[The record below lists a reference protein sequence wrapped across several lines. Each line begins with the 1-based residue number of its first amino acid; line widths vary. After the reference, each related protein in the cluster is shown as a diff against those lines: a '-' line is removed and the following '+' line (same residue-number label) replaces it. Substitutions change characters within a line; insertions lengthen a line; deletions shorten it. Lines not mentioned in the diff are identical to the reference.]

1 MRALRFRVLTLM
13 AAVGLVAVLVWAAMM
28 GFRSFVHYSLASSYS
43 FQERGWRKEAA
54 HSHLRR
60 EDCLES
66 ADFCAQ
72 MAEKHRRAMWR
83 PWLPVAP
90 DPPVYVV
97 GAYRKKQ
104 QREAAKSHAD
114 P

>member
-1 MRALRFRVLTLM
+1 M

-28 GFRSFVHYSLASSYS
+28 GFRSFIHYSLASRYS
-43 FQERGWRKEAA
+43 FQERGWREEAA
-54 HSHLRR
+54 HGHIRR
-60 EDCLES
+60 EDCLEC

-72 MAEKHRRAMWR
+72 MAGNHRRAMWR
-83 PWLPVAP
+83 PWVAVDP

-97 GAYRKKQ
+97 GAYKAQKQ
-104 QREAAKSHAD
+104 RPAATSPAG

>member
-1 MRALRFRVLTLM
+1 M
-13 AAVGLVAVLVWAAMM
+13 AAVGLMAVLVWAAMM

-54 HSHLRR
+54 EGRMWR
-60 EDCLES
+60 EDCLEC
-66 ADFCAQ
+66 ADFSAQ
-72 MAEKHRRAMWR
+72 MAGKHRRAMWR
-83 PWLPVAP
+83 PWVAVAP

-97 GAYRKKQ
+97 GSYVEQ
-104 QREAAKSHAD
+104 QRRETATSHAD

>member
-1 MRALRFRVLTLM
+1 M

-28 GFRSFVHYSLASSYS
+28 GFRSFVHYSLANRYG
-43 FQERGWRKEAA
+43 FLERGWRKEAA
-54 HSHLRR
+54 EGHLRR
-60 EDCLES
+60 ADCQEC
-66 ADFCAQ
+66 AEFFAQ

-97 GAYRKKQ
+97 GSYREQ
-104 QREAAKSHAD
+104 QRRETAKSHAD